1 MDHDLYLTLSTLF
14 DQKLKPIHLTL
25 ENDILPRLQNI
36 EACYTDTYRR
46 YAAGAEEIS
55 AIKSAVEV
63 MKIILQQHS
72 EKLRLIS

>member
-46 YAAGAEEIS
+46 YATGAEEIS
-55 AIKSAVEV
+55 AIKSDVEV

>member
-1 MDHDLYLTLSTLF
+1 MDHELYLTLSTLF

-46 YAAGAEEIS
+46 YASGIEEME
-55 AIKSAVEV
+55 ALRTDVEV
-63 MKIILQQHS
+63 MKAVLQQHS
-72 EKLRLIS
+72 EKLKMIS